1 MRAGRPPPIDSPFS
15 CARLDGMRCQE
26 CHLGQEVKGL
36 IDKYTCGLD
45 HSDEKKVRNGWDGCD
60 IVESVRARE
69 HASRLVCPECGCH
82 EIVLVTSAPMKR
94 TITERISPLVL
105 ESKVVDSTLTA
116 TGQVER
122 VFVCKAQ
129 ACQHSWPVP
138 EWFPKFWVGKPEDAA
153 HMTIEELAAHLKE
166 KIIGGLGIPRR
177 YLGVP
182 DPDPKPVPQYADSEL
197 LTAQAMRDTFRN
209 PELEA
214 RVLDA
219 LYEECARYMP
229 QERGEVEQAVFG
241 PGRISTAKANELAD
255 AMASGHNSGS
265 TSILHERMAGKLRR

>member
-1 MRAGRPPPIDSPFS
+1 MK
-15 CARLDGMRCQE
+15 CQD
-26 CHLGQEVKGL
+26 CHLGQKVKGL

-45 HSDEKKVRNGWDGCD
+45 HSEDRKVRNGWDGCD
-60 IVESVRARE
+60 VVESVHARE
-69 HASRLVCPECGCH
+69 HASRLVCPKCGCH

-138 EWFPKFWVGKPEDAA
+138 EWFPRFWVGKPEDAA
-153 HMTIEELAAHLKE
+153 HMTIEELASHLKD
-166 KIIGGLGIPRR
+166 KIIGGLGIPKEYVTGTPRR
-177 YLGVP
+177 EP
-182 DPDPKPVPQYADSEL
+182 PPEYADSEL
-197 LTAQAMRDTFRN
+197 LTAQALRDSWRS

-219 LYEECARYMP
+219 IYEECAHNMP
-229 QERGEVEQAVFG
+229 QETGEVEQAVFG
-241 PGRISTAKANELAD
+241 PGQISTAEANELAD
-255 AMASGHNSGS
+255 AMASGHNSGD
-265 TSILHERMAGKLRR
+265 TAILHWKQAGKLKR